1 MEKYLVEDLIND
13 LKSLTDEQRQM
24 EIVLWN
30 DELGLFNLPTKLEV
44 CIGAVYS
51 IRGPNNI
58 GWVYKIAVGIR

>member
-24 EIVLWN
+24 EVVLWN
-30 DELGLFNLPTKLEV
+30 DEIALFNVPTKLEV
-44 CIGAVYS
+44 RADAIYS

-58 GWVYKIAVGIR
+58 GWVDKIAVGIR